1 MIKLYCNKKKKYKN
15 KKQLID
21 FLKNK
26 QFLMFIIFIEEKIN
40 VIKCNIL
47 NVIN

>member
-1 MIKLYCNKKKKYKN
+1 MMKLYSNKKKKYMN

-40 VIKCNIL
+40 VIKSNKER
-47 NVIN
+47 NTK